1 MCVFIKI
8 FYTWGDAIC
17 GEKVSSFRSNLPWF
31 VWLYFAGEGLGHN
44 AEEKWENG
52 CLCLLSHLWGRCSV
66 FTIKCSVH
74 GGLCCTARQVEKT
87 LSQSS
92 CADDF
97 FVNGCRMCQLLFLRL

>member
-1 MCVFIKI
+1 MYSLRFSTHGVMPSVVKKFPP
-8 FYTWGDAIC
+8 FVPIC
-17 GEKVSSFRSNLPWF
+17 LWF